1 VSDPDTDL
9 MLRVKSG
16 EAGAFDRLV
25 ARFLRPLVAFFHRL
39 GADVS
44 TAEDCAQEVF
54 VKLFRT
60 RAAYEPRARFTT
72 FLFAVARHHWIDV
85 VRHRGASPS
94 TVSADAPNEGGFG
107 EGTLGDR
114 LEAGSPAPERSA
126 EDMELLAAM
135 RRAID
140 LLSPDH
146 REVFS
151 LAQVEGLRY
160 EEIARILDVPVGTV
174 KSRMHAAV
182 ALLRDR
188 LVREGF
194 EP

>member
-1 VSDPDTDL
+1 ALPGSGRTARGRARCPGRGPAVSDPDTDL

-39 GADVS
+39 GADLS

-107 EGTLGDR
+107 EGT
-114 LEAGSPAPERSA
+114 
-126 EDMELLAAM
+126 
-135 RRAID
+135 
-140 LLSPDH
+140 
-146 REVFS
+146 
-151 LAQVEGLRY
+151 
-160 EEIARILDVPVGTV
+160 
-174 KSRMHAAV
+174 
-182 ALLRDR
+182 
-188 LVREGF
+188 
-194 EP
+194 

>member
-16 EAGAFDRLV
+16 EAGAFERLV

-60 RAAYEPRARFTT
+60 RGTYEPKARFTT

-85 VRHRGASPS
+85 VRHRSAGPS
-94 TVSADAPNEGGFG
+94 TVSADAPSEGGAS

-114 LEAGSPAPERSA
+114 LEAGSPPPAHRA
-126 EDMELLAAM
+126 EDSELLAAM

-140 LLSPDH
+140 QLSPDH

-160 EEIARILDVPVGTV
+160 EEIARILGVPVGTV

-182 ALLRDR
+182 GLLRDR
-188 LVREGF
+188 LRREGF